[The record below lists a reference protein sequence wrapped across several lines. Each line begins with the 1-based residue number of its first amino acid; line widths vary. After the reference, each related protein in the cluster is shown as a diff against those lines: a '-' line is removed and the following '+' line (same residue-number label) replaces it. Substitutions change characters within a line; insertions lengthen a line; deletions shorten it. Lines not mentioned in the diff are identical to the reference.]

1 MIGNV
6 KIMNGCATLGGWW
19 TDLQK
24 ALQSGAMTAAQ
35 LLGLYQQ
42 GRITEEQY
50 YELQKIQA
58 EAAGKA
64 TQTESKTP
72 LYVAG
77 GVAALLLVVLLT
89 QRN

>member
-6 KIMNGCATLGGWW
+6 KMNGCVTLGGWW

-58 EAAGKA
+58 EAAGKSQ
-64 TQTESKTP
+64 QTDSKTP
-72 LYVAG
+72 LYIAG
-77 GVAALLLVVLLT
+77 AAALVLVALIVSKK
-89 QRN
+89 